1 MIADIPLKWVVSY
14 NDASLP
20 ESTDESTR
28 IRYVEISDVNE
39 TDGITGTADVVFGEA
54 PSRAR
59 RVLRR
64 GDVVVSTVRTYLRA
78 VAAVGTSY
86 DGAICSTGFAVLRAR
101 GVDERFLKYAVL
113 DRAFMDQVVAR
124 STGVSYPAINASDL
138 VRIRIPLPRPHVQ
151 RAIAD
156 YLDRETA
163 QIDAFIAKNEELIAL
178 LTERRTAVI
187 THAVTRGIDASAR
200 LKASGVA
207 WLGEVPERWAV
218 QRLAST
224 VERARNGV
232 WGSDPEGGEEDLRCV
247 RVADFDRPRQRI
259 HDDAHTMRKI
269 TASERAGRVLR
280 NGDLLLEKSGGGEKS
295 PVGFVV
301 LYDRD
306 EPAVCS
312 NFVARVQLR
321 NEMDPRFW
329 TYVHGAM
336 YRQRI
341 TERSLKQ
348 STGIQNLDQS
358 VYFNEYVAV
367 PPYSE
372 QSQIAD
378 YLERKSAEIDGAV
391 DTARLGIQLARE
403 RRAALISAA
412 VTGKIDV
419 GVVS

>member
-1 MIADIPLKWVVSY
+1 MVQSSPT
-14 NDASLP
+14 
-20 ESTDESTR
+20 E
-28 IRYVEISDVNE
+28 
-39 TDGITGTADVVFGEA
+39 GTAQA
-54 PSRAR
+54 P
-59 RVLRR
+59 
-64 GDVVVSTVRTYLRA
+64 YLRA
-78 VAAVGTSY
+78 AHVQPGGRLIDLPDQQMWFTNAELRTLTLRRDDVVIVEG
-86 DGAICSTGFAVLRAR
+86 GAGYGRSAVLREDLDGWGFQNSIIR
-101 GVDERFLKYAVL
+101 VRPLRTRSEGRFLDYAIQAALRWGEIDSLV
-113 DRAFMDQVVAR
+113 
-124 STGVSYPAINASDL
+124 STAT
-138 VRIRIPLPRPHVQ
+138 IPHFTAEKVGRLPIVWLPVKQ
-151 RAIAD
+151 QGAIAD

-178 LTERRTAVI
+178 LAERRTAVI
-187 THAVTRGIDASAR
+187 THAVTRGIDASAQ

-224 VERARNGV
+224 VERAQNGI

-247 RVADFDRPRQRI
+247 RVADFDRQKQRI
-259 HDDAHTMRKI
+259 HDDSHTLRKL

-341 TERSLKQ
+341 TERSIKQ

-358 VYFNEYVAV
+358 AYFNEYVAV

-378 YLERKSAEIDGAV
+378 YLERRTEEIDGAV
-391 DTARLGIQLARE
+391 DTARLGVQLARE

-419 GVVS
+419 GVVA